1 MSRFME
7 DNSLLEDYFAKSGS
21 LITAGG
27 FNFISSDVSTTN
39 FIILLE
45 VSNLRLHATQETHRA
60 GNVLDLIID
69 RNDDEDFVHSVDD
82 HDSMISDDVILM
94 FHLILQGRVMRGEL
108 SRAVTLNRSIL
119 TRFKRVLK
127 NLHC

>member
-1 MSRFME
+1 M
-7 DNSLLEDYFAKSGS
+7 
-21 LITAGG
+21 
-27 FNFISSDVSTTN
+27 TN

-45 VSNLRLHATQETHRA
+45 ASNLRLHAAQETHRA

-69 RNDDEDFVHSVDD
+69 RNDDEDFVHSVGD
-82 HDSMISDDVILM
+82 HDSMISDHFTLI
-94 FHLILQGRVMRGEL
+94 FHLILQGRVMRGKL

-119 TRFKRVLK
+119 TRFKRALK